1 MKIACII
8 PAYNEAKNIAAVLEK
23 VYPLV
28 DEVVVVDDCSRDQ
41 TSAISLNYPVTVIRH
56 PINRGQGA
64 ALQTGNEYA
73 LKNGA
78 DIIVHFDA
86 DDQFKSEEIP
96 VVLAPLLNDEADAVF
111 GSRFLGHANFPP
123 LKRYLI
129 MPLAR
134 QLNRWLGVR
143 TTDPQSGFR
152 ALKREVWEQ
161 ITITNRGMAHCTEIL
176 FKTVKTGCRLKE
188 VPIHVTY
195 HHFGQKIG
203 GGFRIIKDLLLQKF
217 SN

>member
-1 MKIACII
+1 MKIACVI
-8 PAYNEAKNIAAVLEK
+8 PAYNEAKNIGPVLAK
-23 VYPLV
+23 VFPLV
-28 DEVVVVDDCSRDQ
+28 DELIVVDDCSSDE
-41 TSAISLNYPVTVIRH
+41 TSLVAEKYPVTVIRH

-73 LKNGA
+73 LKSGA
-78 DIIVHFDA
+78 DIILHFDA
-86 DDQFKSEEIP
+86 DDQFRAEEIP
-96 VVLAPLLNDEADAVF
+96 VVLAPLIAGEAEAVF
-111 GSRFLGHANFPP
+111 GSRFLGQANFPP

-134 QLNRWLGVR
+134 QLNRWLGIR

-152 ALKREVWEQ
+152 ALKKEVWQQ
-161 ITITNRGMAHCTEIL
+161 ITIYNRGMAHCSEIL
-176 FKTVKTGCRLKE
+176 FKTVKTGCVLKE

-195 HHFGQKIG
+195 HHFGQKFS
-203 GGFRIIKDLLLQKF
+203 GGFRIIKDLLLQKL